1 MLFSDPAYRHLK
13 LDSKMLKIPEQG
25 SYAQETKKIV
35 LNASMSAFRFYQK
48 MGYKF
53 PSGEFEMTQ
62 VEDDT
67 YGVDLEKEL

>member
-1 MLFSDPAYRHLK
+1 M
-13 LDSKMLKIPEQG
+13 
-25 SYAQETKKIV
+25 

-67 YGVDLEKEL
+67 YGVDLEKDL